1 MIMILKLRPPHL
13 RSKAFL
19 ASHELLATIV
29 NGVGCLFLKIDK
41 PDESIVHN
49 GMIHVF
55 KLDLDSNGV
64 QVT

>member
-29 NGVGCLFLKIDK
+29 NIDK
-41 PDESIVHN
+41 ADESIVHN

-55 KLDLDSNGV
+55 KLGLDSNGV

>member
-1 MIMILKLRPPHL
+1 M
-13 RSKAFL
+13 
-19 ASHELLATIV
+19 